1 MASNGLMEGLLPSV
15 PDSVEQNDTQN
26 GDNTEE
32 GGPGHSSRGQHS
44 QPAREARKTGD
55 DKDKVQSDGVDA
67 RAEGEVGGAGLL
79 DHVQLVGLP
88 VPSCAKSP
96 EIAAC
101 THTPALKIDRSREVE
116 S

>member
-1 MASNGLMEGLLPSV
+1 MVATQRGEG
-15 PDSVEQNDTQN
+15 QNTAA
-26 GDNTEE
+26 E
-32 GGPGHSSRGQHS
+32 GSTHS
-44 QPAREARKTGD
+44 QLGKPGRQATTKT
-55 DKDKVQSDGVDA
+55 KSRATPDGVDA

-88 VPSCAKSP
+88 VPSGAKSP